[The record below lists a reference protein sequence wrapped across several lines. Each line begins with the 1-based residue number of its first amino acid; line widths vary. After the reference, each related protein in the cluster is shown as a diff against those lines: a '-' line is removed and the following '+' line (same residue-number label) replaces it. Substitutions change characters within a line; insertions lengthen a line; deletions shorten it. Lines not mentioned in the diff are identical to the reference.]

1 MRSALVLGLGQIG
14 TQIARDLTA
23 AGTDV
28 RVMTRSRPPAEALAA
43 TAGAPGSITWAQ
55 GDASNS
61 AVVRSAAE
69 EANAEAIFACVHAAY
84 DSRVWAT
91 TLPGL
96 EAAIMD
102 AAADLGIPVVFPES
116 VYAFA
121 GLDTPIT
128 ADSPFSPVDDKGRIR
143 RQLIDARAA
152 HPARVASVLAG
163 DLIGATAT
171 PTSSVVRLC
180 ITDRIAAGRRAVVL
194 AHTDVSHGITVIGD
208 MTRTMLDAAAD
219 LADSAAEVVAGQI
232 DAVAEIADPG
242 TAVAS
247 PTTTVAGPADQATI
261 ADTGRQRPATADAG
275 RQRPATTGADTHRL
289 VIAPSANPTLADIA
303 AYTHEILG
311 SHPRKSV
318 AVPPRRRPGRG
329 LVRPD
334 DVRTRRT
341 RPDLAPPLPHR
352 GGHGRRLAPRDRRD
366 AALRTPHLGEGR
378 PQLCPRKIPLP
389 GPSGRSKKY
398 QIASRPAHASQNG
411 MTNGN
416 IREIT
421 VPRPAFGS

>member
-28 RVMTRSRPPAEALAA
+28 RVMTRSTPPAEALAA
-43 TAGAPGSITWAQ
+43 PDAVPGSITWTQ
-55 GDASNS
+55 GDASN
-61 AVVRSAAE
+61 AAAVRSAAE

-84 DSRVWAT
+84 DSRVWAA
-91 TLPGL
+91 TLPVL

-102 AAADLGIPVVFPES
+102 AAAELGIPVVFPES

-194 AHTDVSHGITVIGD
+194 ARTDVPHGITVIGD
-208 MTRTMLDAAAD
+208 MTRTMIDAAAD
-219 LADSAAEVVAGQI
+219 LADSADEVVAGQV
-232 DAVAEIADPG
+232 DAAAEIADL
-242 TAVAS
+242 V
-247 PTTTVAGPADQATI
+247 TTVAGPATAQADCADPAVAADVTAPADQAT
-261 ADTGRQRPATADAG
+261 TADAR
-275 RQRPATTGADTHRL
+275 RQRTVTTGAGPHRL

-303 AYTHEILG
+303 AYTHEVLG
-311 SHPRKSV
+311 SRPRKPV
-318 AVPPRRRPGRG
+318 AVPHAVVRAAGWFERTMFELAELAPIWRRPCLIESGTVG
-329 LVRPD
+329 D
-334 DVRTRRT
+334 W
-341 RPDLAPPLPHR
+341 HR
-352 GGHGRRLAPRDRRD
+352 GID
-366 AALRTPHLGEGR
+366 EM
-378 PQLCPRKIPLP
+378 LP
-389 GPSGRSKKY
+389 
-398 QIASRPAHASQNG
+398 
-411 MTNGN
+411 
-416 IREIT
+416 
-421 VPRPAFGS
+421 

>member
-28 RVMTRSRPPAEALAA
+28 RVMTRSAPPAEALAVPA
-43 TAGAPGSITWAQ
+43 SALGSITWTQ
-55 GDASNS
+55 GDASN
-61 AVVRSAAE
+61 AAAVRSAAE

-84 DSRVWAT
+84 DSRVWAA
-91 TLPGL
+91 TLPVL

-102 AAADLGIPVVFPES
+102 AAAELGIPVVFPES

-194 AHTDVSHGITVIGD
+194 ARTDVPHGITVIGH
-208 MTRTMLDAAAD
+208 MTRTMIDAAAD
-219 LADSAAEVVAGQI
+219 LIDSADEVLPGQI
-232 DAVAEIADPG
+232 DGAAEIADPRTPVAG
-242 TAVAS
+242 PTTAVAG
-247 PTTTVAGPADQATI
+247 PATTVTDSADQATI
-261 ADTGRQRPATADAG
+261 ADTGRQRPATADVP
-275 RQRPATTGADTHRL
+275 RQRTVTTGAGRHRL

-303 AYTHEILG
+303 AYTHEVLG
-311 SHPRKSV
+311 SRPRKPV
-318 AVPPRRRPGRG
+318 AVPHAVVRAAGWFERTMFELAELAPIWRRPCLIESGTVG
-329 LVRPD
+329 D
-334 DVRTRRT
+334 W
-341 RPDLAPPLPHR
+341 HR
-352 GGHGRRLAPRDRRD
+352 GID
-366 AALRTPHLGEGR
+366 EM
-378 PQLCPRKIPLP
+378 LP
-389 GPSGRSKKY
+389 
-398 QIASRPAHASQNG
+398 
-411 MTNGN
+411 
-416 IREIT
+416 
-421 VPRPAFGS
+421 